1 MTTFTGLSRWER
13 IPARPKGRM
22 LGVSRAKLY
31 ELAHKYDGLFKKLDG
46 ITLVDTWMLADII
59 EAAPNAKFP
68 SSVD

>member
-1 MTTFTGLSRWER
+1 
-13 IPARPKGRM
+13 M